1 MAADRVD
8 TNPVPAGARVA
19 AAPAAESM
27 RVIASDILLAGASQL
42 AIRHR
47 DTVYVLRQTRFGK
60 LILTK

>member
-1 MAADRVD
+1 MPADRAD
-8 TNPVPAGARVA
+8 SKALPASERGA
-19 AAPAAESM
+19 AAPSPEST
-27 RVIASDILLAGASQL
+27 RVIASDVLLAGASQL

>member
-1 MAADRVD
+1 MVTDRVD
-8 TNPVPAGARVA
+8 TKPLPAGDRGA
-19 AAPAAESM
+19 AAPAVESM